1 MKDLRLIV
9 GRAALIFGW
18 PFLWVYFR
26 VQPSRTRV
34 VVVYDKKIL
43 MVRSWV
49 GSGKFGLPG
58 GGLHRGEDERVG
70 AVRELQEET
79 GIRVQPSQL
88 TKFMDLSKGDHGFT
102 YTQHCYCFFTEQPG
116 NYIAEK

>member
-1 MKDLRLIV
+1 
-9 GRAALIFGW
+9 
-18 PFLWVYFR
+18 
-26 VQPSRTRV
+26 
-34 VVVYDKKIL
+34 

-88 TKFMDLSKGDHGFT
+88 IKFMDLSQGDHGFT
-102 YTQHCYCFFTEQPG
+102 YTQHCYYVFLQNNPAITLQKNEIIDYVWLDFTHALEKAG
-116 NYIAEK
+116 NTTAAAILGEFSNSANFDTL